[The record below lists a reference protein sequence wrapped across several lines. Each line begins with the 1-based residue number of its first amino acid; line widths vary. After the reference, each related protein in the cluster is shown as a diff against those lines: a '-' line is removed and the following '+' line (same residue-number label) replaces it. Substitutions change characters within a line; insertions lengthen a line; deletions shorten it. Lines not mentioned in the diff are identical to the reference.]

1 MPLIYQQ
8 FNKSKK
14 KMAEELTNTTG
25 RGESTAPVVV
35 VEPKVAT
42 LQEKLD
48 AYYTM
53 TGLKLDTNCHMD
65 MEYLSLWYET
75 KYLTKVV
82 FRWSMKPEARIVHYG
97 DGVVY
102 KSANM
107 TDEIAERLMRENP
120 AYAECFVEINKEEV

>member
-1 MPLIYQQ
+1 
-8 FNKSKK
+8 
-14 KMAEELTNTTG
+14 MAEEKTNTTG
-25 RGESTAPVVV
+25 QGESTDPVVTP
-35 VEPKVAT
+35 PKEVT

-65 MEYLSLWYET
+65 MEFLSSWYDS

-82 FRWSMKPEARIVHYG
+82 YKWAMKPGARIVHYV
-97 DGVVY
+97 DGIVY

-107 TDEIAERLMRENP
+107 TDKIAERLMKENP
-120 AYAECFVEINKEEV
+120 AYADCFVEINKD

>member
-1 MPLIYQQ
+1 MT
-8 FNKSKK
+8 KEK
-14 KMAEELTNTTG
+14 TNTTG
-25 RGESTAPVVV
+25 QGESTAPVVA
-35 VEPKVAT
+35 EPKVAT

-48 AYYTM
+48 TYYVM
-53 TGLKLDTNCHMD
+53 TGLKLDPNCHMD
-65 MEYLSLWYET
+65 MEFLSSWYET

-82 FRWSMKPEARIVHYG
+82 YRWAMKPEACIVHYV

-120 AYAECFVEINKEEV
+120 AYAECFVEINKKEV

>member
-1 MPLIYQQ
+1 M
-8 FNKSKK
+8 SK
-14 KMAEELTNTTG
+14 ELTNTTG
-25 RGESTAPVVV
+25 QGKSTDPEVTQ
-35 VEPKVAT
+35 PKGVT

-65 MEYLSLWYET
+65 MEYLSSWYET
-75 KYLTKVV
+75 KYLAKIVYK
-82 FRWSMKPEARIVHYG
+82 WAMKPGARIVHYV

-107 TDEIAERLMRENP
+107 TDAIAERLMKENP
-120 AYAECFVEINKEEV
+120 AYADCFVEINKE

>member
-1 MPLIYQQ
+1 
-8 FNKSKK
+8 
-14 KMAEELTNTTG
+14 MAEEKTKTTG
-25 RGESTAPVVV
+25 QGKSSAPVVADQ
-35 VEPKVAT
+35 KVAT
-42 LQEKLD
+42 LQEKWD
-48 AYYTM
+48 AYYAM
-53 TGLKLDTNCHMD
+53 TGLKLDPNCHLD
-65 MEYLSLWYET
+65 MEYLSSWYET

-82 FRWSMKPEARIVHYG
+82 FKWAMKPGARIVHYV